1 MTEKFPSWYLRFC
14 MILAF
19 ISGLT
24 IGGLLLWLKKD
35 YVNLV

>member
-1 MTEKFPSWYLRFC
+1 MTENKRFPTWYLQFC

-24 IGGLLLWLKKD
+24 IGGLFL
-35 YVNLV
+35 

>member
-1 MTEKFPSWYLRFC
+1 MTEKRFPAWYLRFC

-24 IGGLLLWLKKD
+24 IGGLFL
-35 YVNLV
+35 

>member
-1 MTEKFPSWYLRFC
+1 MSEKFPSLYLRFC

-24 IGGLLLWLKKD
+24 IGGLFL
-35 YVNLV
+35 

>member
-14 MILAF
+14 MVLAF

-24 IGGLLLWLKKD
+24 IGGLFL
-35 YVNLV
+35 

>member
-24 IGGLLLWLKKD
+24 IGGLFS
-35 YVNLV
+35 

>member
-1 MTEKFPSWYLRFC
+1 MTKKFPSWYLRFC

-24 IGGLLLWLKKD
+24 IGGLCL
-35 YVNLV
+35 